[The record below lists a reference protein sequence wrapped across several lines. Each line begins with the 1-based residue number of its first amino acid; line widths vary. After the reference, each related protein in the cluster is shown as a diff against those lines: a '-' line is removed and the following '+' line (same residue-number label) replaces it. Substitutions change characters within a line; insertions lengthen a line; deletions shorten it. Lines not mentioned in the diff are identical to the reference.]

1 MNLGLHIAAI
11 GGDPGGAEAVAPVL
25 AALQAPGVTLHAF
38 AYRQAVEI
46 WRARVAGVQA
56 VSEAATV
63 EDCEGMLRECG
74 AEVLLLS
81 TSSNGI
87 DLEKKFTQA
96 ARTLAVPSV
105 AVLDL
110 WTNYRS
116 RFADADGEL
125 AFLPD
130 RIAIMDER
138 AREEM
143 RGVGI
148 PAERLVLTGQP
159 AFDELAAWKRQ
170 ADPTSRAAIRNAFG
184 VIADELFV
192 VFGSQP
198 LSATYGDDTGRPGH
212 PGFTE
217 DSVAALM
224 VGALDAIALETGRR
238 IVLLVRPHPREMAD
252 AHSRLISDAIRIS
265 VSTAHHRR
273 ELMLAAD
280 LVVGM
285 NSAFLLEA
293 TVLGCRTLSLQP
305 GLRLHES
312 LPTNLCGATPVVS
325 DPAQLQPALR
335 CALFA
340 NEAAACTPAFPQE
353 SRAAEKVAAL
363 VRSLANTSPAHHGN

>member
-1 MNLGLHIAAI
+1 MMPGLQVAAI

-25 AALQAPGVTLHAF
+25 AALQSPGVTLHAF

-46 WRARVAGVQA
+46 WRARGAGVQA

-74 AEVLLLS
+74 ADVLLMS

-96 ARTLAVPSV
+96 ARVLAVPSV

-116 RFADADGEL
+116 RFANGKGEL

-138 AREEM
+138 ARSEM
-143 RGVGI
+143 IKVGI
-148 PAERLVLTGQP
+148 PAESLVVTGQP

-170 ADPTSRAAIRNAFG
+170 ADPNSRAAIRNAFG
-184 VIADELFV
+184 VNSDELLV

-198 LSATYGDDTGRPGH
+198 LVATHGDDTSRPGH

-217 DSVAALM
+217 DGVAALLG
-224 VGALDAIALETGRR
+224 GALDAIALETGRR
-238 IVLLVRPHPREMAD
+238 VVLLVRPHPRETED
-252 AHSRLISDAIRIS
+252 AHSGLKSDAIRIG

-273 ELMLAAD
+273 EVMLAAD

-305 GLRLHES
+305 GLRSSES
-312 LPTNLCGATPVVS
+312 LPTNLCGATAVVS
-325 DPAQLQPALR
+325 DPAQVLPALHR
-335 CALFA
+335 ALFA
-340 NEAAACTPAFPQE
+340 NEAAAGTPTFPQE